1 LKITDE
7 EIKRICSAT
16 MYKRG
21 LEYYKEGRVHIRLR
35 EESAVSAWIDGSET
49 YNVRIMFQDDKIQ
62 DCLCTCPYYQ
72 TMGSPCKHIVAT
84 LKLRQS
90 ELAEGEIFRDDND
103 RIASML
109 CNAFEKNA
117 TPKKKLHLGLVLYI
131 TKDAQRVCKYAAAL
145 KIGEDVPELIRGAE
159 NFLDCYIN
167 GRVFKLSKH
176 QSLELIQ
183 YEFEDADRAVLQVLS
198 EAYQNMAVNSPVYT
212 QRLGETTFGPLT
224 MARLLPL
231 LEHIDCTYV
240 IDGIVQPELR
250 VRHENPD
257 ILVDVSASGEEI
269 NISVWESGLALLPD
283 GSWFFYEGDIFHT
296 TPDWRQWFM
305 PIYRSL
311 IWESRT
317 QIDFKGENAIRFA
330 AGVLPQLRGKQGVI
344 TAGLED
350 MVIDEAPKF
359 SLYFDR
365 YGDGICCVVIA
376 YYGAVSLRLPTAV
389 QPNSKIII
397 RDIEKESEILS
408 YFSGFTLR
416 NETFYLA
423 DEDSL
428 YTFLFHSFPIL
439 QELADV
445 HTSDAF
451 LSMRI
456 ADPPSIQSSVR
467 LNTQVDLLEFSFQSS
482 LSAAEI
488 IGILQA
494 IRMKSPYYRLPDG
507 KFLNLKERALPGL
520 SLLDSL
526 GFEDRDVQNG
536 TKPLSK
542 FHLLYLSGLVQTGA
556 VTANPEFMQ
565 FIRDIR
571 SIRANIP
578 PELDKVLRDYQKDGV
593 HWMKQLT
600 ELGFGGILADDMG
613 LGKTLQVIAFVLSEK
628 PSRPA
633 LIVTP
638 SALTYNWLNE
648 INRFAPDARA
658 KIIDGLR
665 EEREEKLK
673 KLDGY
678 DFIITSYPLLR
689 RDLPVY
695 RALTFSFFFI
705 DEAQH
710 IKNPQTM
717 SAKGVK
723 KIQADHYFALTG
735 TPVENS
741 LTELWSIFDF
751 VMRGYLYSH
760 KEFIEKFEKPVVKDN
775 DQAAL
780 TDLQRRIRPF
790 ILRRMKEDVL
800 SELPEKIE
808 NTVYADFEP
817 EQRKLY
823 EAFMA
828 TARSEVDA
836 ILQTGDS
843 RMRILTLLMRLRQ
856 ICCHP
861 RLFDENYTKESGKLL
876 LLEEL
881 LSSAIASGHR
891 VLLFSQ
897 FTSMLS
903 IIQKRLDKKEIT
915 YFYLDGS
922 TPSSQR
928 TEMASRF
935 NAGEKNV
942 FLISLKAGGT
952 GLNLTGAD
960 MVIHYDPWWNPA
972 VMDQASDRA
981 YRIGQTKAVQVIK
994 LAARGSIEEQIIR
1007 LQEKKRHLADG
1018 VIRANSAMISSL
1030 SQEEILALFQ

>member
-1 LKITDE
+1 MKITDE

-35 EESAVSAWIDGSET
+35 EENAVGAWVDGAET
-49 YNVRIMFQDDKIQ
+49 YNTRITFQDDKIQ

-72 TMGSPCKHIVAT
+72 TMSSPCKHIVAT
-84 LKLRQS
+84 LKLRQT
-90 ELAEGEIFRDDND
+90 ELVEGEAFRDDND
-103 RIASML
+103 RIAAML
-109 CNAFEKNA
+109 CDAFEKNTA
-117 TPKKKLHLGLVLYI
+117 PKQKLHLGLILYI
-131 TKDAQRVCKYAAAL
+131 TKNAHRICKYAAAL
-145 KIGEDVPELIRGAE
+145 KIGRDVPELIRGTE
-159 NFLDCYIN
+159 NFLDCYI
-167 GRVFKLSKH
+167 RRRPFKLSKH
-176 QSLELIQ
+176 QSLDLAQ
-183 YEFEDADRAVLQVLS
+183 FEFDEADKAVLEVLC
-198 EAYQNMAVNSPVYT
+198 EAYQNTAENTPVYT
-212 QRLGETTFGPLT
+212 QRLGETAFGPLT

-231 LEHIDCTYV
+231 LQYIDCTYI
-240 IDGIVQPELR
+240 IDGITRPELR
-250 VRHENPD
+250 IRHENPD

-269 NISVWESGLALLPD
+269 NISVWESGLALVPD

-296 TPDWRQWFM
+296 TPDWQQWFI
-305 PIYRSL
+305 PVYRSL
-311 IWESRT
+311 IRESRT

-330 AGVLPQLRGKQGVI
+330 AGVLPRIRGRQGVV

-350 MVIDEAPKF
+350 MVIDEAPRF

-365 YGDGICCVVIA
+365 YGDGISCVVIV
-376 YYGAVSLRLPTAV
+376 YYGAVSLRLPSAA
-389 QPNSKIII
+389 QQNSKIII
-397 RDIEKESEILS
+397 RDSDRESQVLS
-408 YFSGFTLR
+408 FFRDFTLQ
-416 NETFYLA
+416 NETFYLT
-423 DEDSL
+423 DEESL
-428 YTFLFHSFPIL
+428 YMFLFQSFPKL
-439 QELADV
+439 NELAEL
-445 HTSDAF
+445 HASEAF
-451 LSMRI
+451 LALRTANLPDI
-456 ADPPSIQSSVR
+456 RTNVR
-467 LNTQVDLLEFSFQSS
+467 LNTQIDLLEFSFQSS
-482 LSAAEI
+482 LSTAEI

-494 IRMKSPYYRLPDG
+494 VRIKKPYYRLPDG
-507 KFLNLKERALPGL
+507 SFLELARQNLPGVT
-520 SLLDSL
+520 LLDNL
-526 GFEDRDVQNG
+526 AFEDADVETG
-536 TKPLSK
+536 RKTLSK
-542 FHLLYLSGLVQTGA
+542 YHLLYLSQLVEKGEVDA
-556 VTANPEFMQ
+556 DPEFLQ
-565 FIRDIR
+565 LVDNIRTIQAD
-571 SIRANIP
+571 IP
-578 PELDKVLRDYQKDGV
+578 PVLDNVLRGYQRDGV
-593 HWMKQLT
+593 HWMKQLA

-613 LGKTLQVIAFVLSEK
+613 LGKTLQVIAFILSEK
-628 PSRPA
+628 PEKPA

-648 INRFAPDARA
+648 INRFAPNARA
-658 KIIDGLR
+658 KIIDGIR

-673 KLDGY
+673 DLEGY

-689 RDLPVY
+689 RDLPIY
-695 RALTFSFFFI
+695 RGLSFSYFFI

-723 KIQADHYFALTG
+723 KIRAGRYFALTG

-751 VMRGYLYSH
+751 VMKGYLYSH
-760 KEFIEKFEKPVVKDN
+760 KDFTERFEKPIVKEN

-780 TDLQRRIRPF
+780 GDLQQRIHPF
-790 ILRRMKEDVL
+790 ILRRMKKDVL

-828 TARSEVDA
+828 SARSEVDA
-836 ILQTGDS
+836 ILKTGDS

-861 RLFDENYTKESGKLL
+861 RLFDESYTKDSGKLL

-897 FTSMLS
+897 FTAMLS
-903 IIQKRLDKKEIT
+903 IIQKRLDKKGIS

-922 TPSSQR
+922 TASAQR
-928 TEMASRF
+928 AELAGRF
-935 NAGEKNV
+935 NAGEKEV

-960 MVIHYDPWWNPA
+960 TVIHYDPWWNPA

-994 LAARGSIEEQIIR
+994 LAARGSIEEQIIK
-1007 LQEKKRHLADG
+1007 LQEKKRRLADG

-1030 SQEEILALFQ
+1030 SQEEILALFR